1 MNATVRSAGIK
12 HNLAF
17 EGEEMKFR
25 ELSESQY
32 IQSMGSNMTDV
43 TKSAEPLINIWY
55 YAEQLLKNNLLSEYG
70 FKKQLI
76 EAVYENDEKTYQ
88 HILLFTNSK
97 NCYMVIVVD
106 MINRSVYGHYY
117 LNLNEKYGG

>member
-1 MNATVRSAGIK
+1 
-12 HNLAF
+12 
-17 EGEEMKFR
+17 
-25 ELSESQY
+25 
-32 IQSMGSNMTDV
+32 MGSNMTDV